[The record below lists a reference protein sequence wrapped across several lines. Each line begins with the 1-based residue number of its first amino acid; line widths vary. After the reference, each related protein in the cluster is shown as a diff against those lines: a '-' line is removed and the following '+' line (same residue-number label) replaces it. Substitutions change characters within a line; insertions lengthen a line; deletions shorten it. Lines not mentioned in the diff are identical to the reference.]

1 MIFKIFYT
9 ESGNASLLAC
19 QASIFSVDLTEEK
32 HPPNLYLQV
41 WDADLISADD
51 ILGKFTAKTAVEF
64 HSNRN

>member
-1 MIFKIFYT
+1 MFKIFFFT
-9 ESGNASLLAC
+9 ERYSACLLAF

-51 ILGKFTAKTAVEF
+51 ILGKFTAKTTAKTPV
-64 HSNRN
+64 